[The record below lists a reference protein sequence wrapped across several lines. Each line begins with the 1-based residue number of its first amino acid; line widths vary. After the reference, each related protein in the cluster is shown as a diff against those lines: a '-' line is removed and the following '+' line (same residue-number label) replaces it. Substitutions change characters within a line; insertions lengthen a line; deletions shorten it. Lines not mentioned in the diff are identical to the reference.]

1 MNAKLITLE
10 PKITNEGYGYNSIEF
25 SLPHDI
31 DMKKVFYMKEEI
43 EKRFNYILE
52 SIIRESDIEDV
63 YLATILSNGIY
74 STFQL
79 SLSKEI
85 SPLEK
90 FEKIRDIVKAQY
102 GYDNFILFSLI
113 RL

>member
-10 PKITNEGYGYNSIEF
+10 PKTTNEGYEYNSIEF

-31 DMKKVFYMKEEI
+31 DMKKVFNMKEEI

-52 SIIRESDIEDV
+52 SIIRESDSEDV
-63 YLATILSNGIY
+63 YIATIYSNGIY
-74 STFQL
+74 LTFQFT
-79 SLSKEI
+79 LSKEI

-90 FEKIRDIVKAQY
+90 FEKIRDIVKAKY
-102 GYDNFILFSLI
+102 GYDNFVTFNLI
-113 RL
+113 KL

>member
-1 MNAKLITLE
+1 MNAKLITLK
-10 PKITNEGYGYNSIEF
+10 PKTTNEGIGYNSIEF
-25 SLPHDI
+25 ALPHDK
-31 DMKKVFYMKEEI
+31 DMKKVFNMREEI

-63 YLATILSNGIY
+63 YLATILSSGTY

-90 FEKIRDIVKAQY
+90 FEKIRDIVKAQF
-102 GYDNFILFSLI
+102 GYDAFVVLNLI
-113 RL
+113 KL